1 MKRTILICLAASV
14 ISLAGC
20 HSTNERVVTR
30 LNTDAT
36 LPSGLP
42 GNPVQ
47 GRVITSWVDKTDKQH
62 ATMSTLYGNDI
73 AIQYARSHAGQNYP
87 ANAVLSLVTW
97 NQQEDPRWFG
107 GNIPQTPRSVEV
119 VTVKPAAG
127 AAQYAY
133 DYQRYEGSP
142 LTRVAVS
149 EYPAKDRTA
158 YLLSQ
163 RAAVMP

>member
-1 MKRTILICLAASV
+1 MKRTVLICLGASALILV
-14 ISLAGC
+14 GC

-30 LNTDAT
+30 QNTDAT

-47 GRVITSWVDKTDKQH
+47 GKVITSWVDKTDKQH

-73 AIQYARSHAGQNYP
+73 AVQYARSNAGQNYP
-87 ANAVLSLVTW
+87 VNAVLSLVTW
-97 NQQEDPRWFG
+97 NEQEDPRWFG
-107 GNIPQTPRSVEV
+107 GNIPQTTKSVEI
-119 VTVKPAAG
+119 VTVKPGAG
-127 AAQYAY
+127 AAHYDY

-142 LTRVAVS
+142 LAKVAVS
-149 EYPAKDRTA
+149 EFPAKDRTA